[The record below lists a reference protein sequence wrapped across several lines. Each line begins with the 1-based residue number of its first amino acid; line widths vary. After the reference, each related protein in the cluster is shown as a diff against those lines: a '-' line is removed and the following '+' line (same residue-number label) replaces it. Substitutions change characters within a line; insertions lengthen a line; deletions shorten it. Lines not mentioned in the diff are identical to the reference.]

1 MYDDH
6 SVIGRIL
13 GHYKIVQMLG
23 QGGMG
28 VVYKA
33 QDTHLDRFVAIKV
46 LPADKVEDPERKLR
60 FVQEAKAASALNHPN
75 IVVVHDIAAADGVD
89 YIAMEYVPG
98 RTLHQLLNGKP
109 LPLRETLSIA
119 IQVADALARAHQAG
133 IIHRDL
139 KPANI
144 MVDERG
150 QVKLLDFGLAKLS
163 DSASDGSSTKTV
175 ADRLTSEGAVMGTAA
190 YMSPEQAEGK
200 RLDAR
205 SDIFSFGLV
214 LYEMITGQP
223 AFRGAS
229 TASTLAAIL
238 RDEPRRITEIATG
251 HSGRNGPNRRALL
264 KKDPGTPFSAHGRRQ
279 GPVAGD
285 QRRP

>member
-1 MYDDH
+1 
-6 SVIGRIL
+6 
-13 GHYKIVQMLG
+13 
-23 QGGMG
+23 
-28 VVYKA
+28 
-33 QDTHLDRFVAIKV
+33 
-46 LPADKVEDPERKLR
+46 
-60 FVQEAKAASALNHPN
+60 
-75 IVVVHDIAAADGVD
+75 
-89 YIAMEYVPG
+89 MEYVQG
-98 RTLHQLLNGKP
+98 RTVHQLLNGKP

-150 QVKLLDFGLAKLS
+150 QVKLLDFGLRKLT
-163 DSASDGSSTKTV
+163 DGASDGSSTKTV
-175 ADRLTSEGAVMGTAA
+175 ADRLTSEGSVMGTAA

-238 RDEPRRITEIATG
+238 RDEPRPITEIVT
-251 HSGRNGPNRRALL
+251 
-264 KKDPGTPFSAHGRRQ
+264 
-279 GPVAGD
+279 
-285 QRRP
+285 